1 MTNTTSRSIASG
13 LSMGAACMAL
23 VVGASV
29 ASADSVIITKEQAPE
44 VQQYIVK
51 QHIEPVVPP
60 EGFDVQVGTVV
71 PGTVEIRQLDVP
83 SLPKRYDY
91 MVVNGQTVIVDP
103 ETRKIV
109 QILE

>member
-44 VQQYIVK
+44 VQQYIAK

-109 QILE
+109 QVLE

>member
-51 QHIEPVVPP
+51 QHIELVVPP

-109 QILE
+109 QVLE